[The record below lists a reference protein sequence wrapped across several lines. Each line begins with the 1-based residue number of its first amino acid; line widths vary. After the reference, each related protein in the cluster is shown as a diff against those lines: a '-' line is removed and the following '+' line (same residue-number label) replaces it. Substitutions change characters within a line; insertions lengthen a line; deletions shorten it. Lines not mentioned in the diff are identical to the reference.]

1 MDFSLPPVGEG
12 LIEVELV
19 RWLVR
24 PGDAVS
30 PGQGL
35 MEVMSDKATMEVPAP
50 FVGTITGLAAEP
62 GSKVKVGQAVL
73 SYNPAGEAG
82 GGRQPPERAAAS
94 DNGPQLGGLT
104 SPARRGDGNGHHAA
118 AAPARTAVAPPAA
131 PSVRMLAR
139 KLGVDL
145 ARVRGTGPH

>member
-12 LIEVELV
+12 LLEVELV

-50 FVGTITGLAAEP
+50 FVGTVTGLSAEP
-62 GSKVKVGQAVL
+62 GTKIKVGQVVL
-73 SYNPAGEAG
+73 TYNPVGSPIEARASPSPRWGEGEARSEPG
-82 GGRQPPERAAAS
+82 EGKSP
-94 DNGPQLGGLT
+94 LT
-104 SPARRGDGNGHHAA
+104 PN
-118 AAPARTAVAPPAA
+118 P
-131 PSVRMLAR
+131 
-139 KLGVDL
+139 
-145 ARVRGTGPH
+145 